1 MADEIVLD
9 ENGVPMSNGLGGTES
24 SDDTNTGQGGGAAG
38 PTTNSTSGTS
48 GTTTNTTTPIPTNDD
63 DTSGDD
69 MSDAEFVESVVKTY
83 LAFSQIPNIAIPAY
97 EQLVELYVDNKLG
110 FAKLKEKY
118 KKDNPDV
125 DPDEVDKAVDEER
138 KAAVDEFNKDGS
150 VAKDEL
156 KKKYDDFQSA
166 LAQMNKDLKSLLKE
180 SAKVIAEAFMPTTI
194 GLGAPNPLSI
204 VLKLYNGLV
213 KIKKILDRVFTA
225 MALFIGT
232 SKALGLDGTQGYN
245 DIMSYIAN
253 LLRPIQ
259 NLIAKQEADESFQEN
274 VALAEYLDNAKKAWP
289 WGQTNGVN
297 YQDIESKGRE
307 GIHINIKGSTS
318 KLTINMWPME
328 PKDRQ
333 KVVKTQTHSLDYYG
347 ANSDEEILKTYEAV
361 LKYNDYLGFVTK
373 KFKEEYKQI
382 LAVSNENN
390 NTSDSSSTTSDANSS
405 GGNVNNLWKS
415 NTYGLSGLNKDGTK

>member
-1 MADEIVLD
+1 MADEIIFD
-9 ENGVPMSNGLGGTES
+9 DGEGNGVGTL
-24 SDDTNTGQGGGAAG
+24 NTGDSGINDGNSSSSTGNQGGGGAG
-38 PTTNSTSGTS
+38 PTVIASGSTNGTSGTS
-48 GTTTNTTTPIPTNDD
+48 TQSTS
-63 DTSGDD
+63 DTVD
-69 MSDAEFVESVVKTY
+69 MSDAEFVEGVVKTY

-110 FAKLKEKY
+110 FAKLKQQY

-125 DPDEVDKAVDEER
+125 DPNEIDVAVDEER
-138 KAAVDEFNKDGS
+138 KAAIDEFNREGS
-150 VAKDEL
+150 PAKDEL
-156 KKKYDDFQSA
+156 RRKYDDFIGS
-166 LAQMNKDLKSLLKE
+166 LAQMNKDLKTLLQE
-180 SAKVIAEAFMPTTI
+180 AAKVIAEAFMPTTI

-213 KIKKILDRVFTA
+213 KIKKILDKVFTA

-232 SKALGLDGTQGYN
+232 SKALGLDGTKGYN

-259 NLIAKQEADESFQEN
+259 NLIAKQESDESFQEN

-289 WGQTNGVN
+289 WGQTNGVD

-307 GIHINIKGSTS
+307 GIHININGSTDS
-318 KLTINMWPME
+318 LKISMWPME

-333 KVVKTQTHSLDYYG
+333 KVVKTQKHYLDYYG

-361 LKYNDYLGFVTK
+361 LIYNDYLGFVTK

-382 LAVSNENN
+382 IAVSNENSGTN
-390 NTSDSSSTTSDANSS
+390 GSSDTTSSANSS
-405 GGNVNNLWKS
+405 GGNINNLWKS
-415 NTYGLSGLNKDGTK
+415 NTYGLSGLNKAGTK